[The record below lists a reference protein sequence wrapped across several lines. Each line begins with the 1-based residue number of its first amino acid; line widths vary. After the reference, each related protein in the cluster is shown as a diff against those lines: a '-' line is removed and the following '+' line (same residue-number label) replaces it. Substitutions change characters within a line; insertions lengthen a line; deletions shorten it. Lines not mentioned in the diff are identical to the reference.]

1 MIALRVRALCF
12 GLVALAGC
20 RPPPAAI
27 APAVDDGE
35 VVELNAEAM
44 GTEVQIVIRAEHDT
58 RLQAEQAAKDAVAE
72 IVRIEALMTDWNET
86 SELSAINRA
95 AGDKPIHV
103 ARELLELL
111 VRSKQISQITSGA
124 FDVTYAGAGQ
134 FWDFKARP
142 PHVPAPEVI
151 AAAIQFIDYRQMVI
165 DLDAGTAFLTR
176 KGMRIGLGGIA
187 KGYAVDQASALI
199 RKVGF
204 KHHAVKAGGDMK
216 VSGRWNKKLWSVA
229 IRDPRDRQNVIGVLP
244 VANTA
249 ISTSGDYERFFELD
263 GVRYAHIIDPRTGYP
278 VQHMRSV
285 TIVAK
290 EAWYSDG
297 LAKGVF
303 VLGVEK
309 GMKLIE
315 DLPDVEAVVIDGDGK
330 LTSSSGLSGGAAEQ

>member
-1 MIALRVRALCF
+1 MNVRWAVLC
-12 GLVALAGC
+12 VALVGC
-20 RPPPAAI
+20 KTAAVPVAATDEGEI
-27 APAVDDGE
+27 A
-35 VVELNAEAM
+35 ELNATAM
-44 GTEVQIVIRAEHDT
+44 GTEVQIVIRADGST
-58 RLQAEQAAKDAVAE
+58 RAKAMVAAKDALAE
-72 IVRIEALMTDWNET
+72 IVRIEAMMTDWNET
-86 SELSAINRA
+86 SQLQAINHA
-95 AGDKPIHV
+95 AGEQPVHV
-103 ARELLELL
+103 SRELLELL
-111 VRSKQISQITSGA
+111 VRSKQISDLTNGA

-142 PHVPAPEVI
+142 PHVPAPETI
-151 AAAIQFIDYRQMVI
+151 AKAIGFIDYRQMII
-165 DLDAGTAFLTR
+165 DLEGGTAFLTR

-187 KGYAVDQASALI
+187 KGYAVDCASELI
-199 RKVGF
+199 RKAGF

-229 IRDPRDRQNVIGVLP
+229 IRDPRDRANVIGVLP
-244 VANTA
+244 VANSA

-285 TIVAK
+285 TIIAK
-290 EAWYSDG
+290 EAWFSDG

-315 DLPDVEAVVIDGDGK
+315 DLPDVEAVVIDGDGQ
-330 LTSSSGLSGGAAEQ
+330 LTASSGLAGH